1 MDRRDA
7 SQRADWLTS
16 SGKKLAVI
24 GARRAFPD
32 IVDKMVDKASR
43 GSLTAAQFLRELAL
57 GDDQSPK
64 REIR

>member
-7 SQRADWLTS
+7 LQRADWLTS

-32 IVDKMVDKASR
+32 IVDKMVDKA
-43 GSLTAAQFLRELAL
+43 
-57 GDDQSPK
+57 
-64 REIR
+64 